1 MKGGGWELAETEGTT
16 QHKATSDMSY
26 NSVLL
31 RTTQWMPGSLIFPV
45 FKRARP
51 GRPSLPGEHA
61 RARAGR
67 SWHTAGAPA
76 KNSTKDGRP
85 LTDGRLSACAPGLLF
100 PTEREGYGQLRTED
114 W

>member
-51 GRPSLPGEHA
+51 GR
-61 RARAGR
+61 RACPASMHVHGRVAAGTQLGR
-67 SWHTAGAPA
+67 RLRTALRTAGH
-76 KNSTKDGRP
+76 
-85 LTDGRLSACAPGLLF
+85 
-100 PTEREGYGQLRTED
+100 
-114 W
+114 